1 VEKSALAEAVVY
13 IGEGLRRLRES
24 RAPRQEDLAELA
36 DVGKN
41 TVNRIEKNHTEPHMT
56 TIRKLADALEV
67 DPRAGRGLTTTLSNC
82 RTHIP
87 LYRALLDAASKTADN
102 SGNVQICPQKGA

>member
-13 IGEGLRRLRES
+13 IGEKLRRFREEH
-24 RAPRQEDLAELA
+24 ALRQEDLAELA
-36 DVGKN
+36 GVGKN

-67 DPRAGRGLTTTLSNC
+67 DPAELVE
-82 RTHIP
+82 
-87 LYRALLDAASKTADN
+87 D
-102 SGNVQICPQKGA
+102 